1 MLRRG
6 PLPEKTENEKG
17 SKDHLEI
24 APCRSTKDFLLD
36 TDCYDVNTFLI
47 TFRFREKDTKG
58 SNGLLLFLVS
68 CTLHK
73 PLQKAQER
81 LLG

>member
-24 APCRSTKDFLLD
+24 TPCRSTKDFLLD
-36 TDCYDVNTFLI
+36 TDSYDVIMLSI
-47 TFRFREKDTKG
+47 YVK
-58 SNGLLLFLVS
+58 
-68 CTLHK
+68 
-73 PLQKAQER
+73 
-81 LLG
+81 